1 MDLYIWKEPKG
12 VELAIKTMLE
22 QMSPCLATGDW
33 NDIVGLVV
41 FRCTIARLGLGID
54 LNRFDRSRYS
64 SETRSVS
71 RGDMDIPESSK
82 VLLFFG
88 RITPDKDIKELVSAF
103 SDVVNNFL
111 CLSNCREGFSTVVM
125 GAAAMGASTIATDIN
140 GLSDAI
146 VDGGTGVLVPVRDT
160 VALEKTNLSALNNIP
175 LMSAM
180 GAACRDRALNDFA
193 ASNCSDLLINERRDF
208 SN

>member
-22 QMSPCLATGDW
+22 QMSPCLATGDRIE
-33 NDIVGLVV
+33 IVGLVV

-54 LNRFDRSRYS
+54 LNRSRYS
-64 SETRSVS
+64 SETLSVS
-71 RGDMDIPESSK
+71 RADLDIPESSK

-88 RITPDKDIKELVSAF
+88 RITPAKDIKELFLAF
-103 SDVVNNFL
+103 ADVVNNLL
-111 CLSNCREGFSTVVM
+111 CLPSYRKGFSTVVM
-125 GAAAMGASTIATDIN
+125 EAAAMGVPTIATDIH
-140 GLSDAI
+140 GLFDAI
-146 VDGGTGVLVPVRDT
+146 IDGGKGVLVPFRNA
-160 VALEKTNLSALNNIP
+160 VALEKTYLSTLNNVP

-180 GAACRDRALNDFA
+180 GAACRDRAPNDFGA
-193 ASNCSDLLINERRDF
+193 NNCSDLLINERRGF